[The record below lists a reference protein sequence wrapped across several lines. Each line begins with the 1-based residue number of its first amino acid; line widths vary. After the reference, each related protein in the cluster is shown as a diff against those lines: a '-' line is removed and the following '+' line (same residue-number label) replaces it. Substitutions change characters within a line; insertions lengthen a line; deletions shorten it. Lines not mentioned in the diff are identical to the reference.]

1 MLQDINM
8 IKTVILAGGLGT
20 RISEE
25 TKKIPKPMVKIGNLP
40 IIHHIIKIYEAYGYN
55 NFIICGGYKYKLIS
69 SYFKK
74 IKISSNVKVINTGIN
89 TMTAGRIL
97 KIRKYVKNDNK
108 FFLTYGDGV
117 SNVDLNKLLKLHNK
131 SKKILTLTAVQPNVK
146 YGIVKFSKKN
156 KLINKFEEKPKK
168 HFVSGGFFVVSTE
181 IFKYIKNSK
190 SVFEFDCLPSLAKKK
205 MIVGY
210 KHNDFWHSLDT
221 MKDKINLN
229 KLWKKGN
236 VPWLK

>member
-1 MLQDINM
+1 MLQGINM
-8 IKTVILAGGLGT
+8 IKTVILAGGMGT

-40 IIHHIIKIYEAYGYN
+40 MIHHIIKIYESYGYKD
-55 NFIICGGYKYKLIS
+55 FIICGGYKYKLIS
-69 SYFKK
+69 NYFKK
-74 IKISSNVKVINTGIN
+74 TKLNSNVKVINTGMN

-97 KIRKYVKNDNK
+97 KIKKFLQKDAL

-117 SNVDLNKLLKLHNK
+117 SDVDLDKLLKLHNK
-131 SKKILTLTAVQPNVK
+131 SKKLLTLTAVQPNVK

-156 KLINKFEEKPKK
+156 KIINKFEEKPKK
-168 HFVSGGFFVVSTE
+168 HFISAGFFVVSTK

-190 SVFEFDCLPSLAKKK
+190 TIFEFDCLPTLAKKK

-210 KHNDFWHSLDT
+210 KHKGFWHSLDT

-229 KLWKKGN
+229 KIWNKGKA
-236 VPWLK
+236 PWIS

>member
-25 TKKIPKPMVKIGNLP
+25 TKKIPKPMVKIGNIP
-40 IIHHIIKIYEAYGYN
+40 IIHHIIKIYEAYGYKD
-55 NFIICGGYKYKLIS
+55 FIICGGYKYKLIS
-69 SYFKK
+69 KYFKK
-74 IKISSNVKVINTGIN
+74 IKTSSNVKVINTGIN

-117 SNVDLNKLLKLHNK
+117 SDVDLNKLLKLHNK
-131 SKKILTLTAVQPNVK
+131 SRKILTLTAVQPNVK

-156 KLINKFEEKPKK
+156 NIINKFEEKPKK
-168 HFVSGGFFVVSTE
+168 HFVSGGFFVVSKE

-190 SVFEFDCLPSLAKKK
+190 SIFEFDCLPSLAQKK

-210 KHNDFWHSLDT
+210 KHSGFWHSLDT

-236 VPWLK
+236 VPWSK